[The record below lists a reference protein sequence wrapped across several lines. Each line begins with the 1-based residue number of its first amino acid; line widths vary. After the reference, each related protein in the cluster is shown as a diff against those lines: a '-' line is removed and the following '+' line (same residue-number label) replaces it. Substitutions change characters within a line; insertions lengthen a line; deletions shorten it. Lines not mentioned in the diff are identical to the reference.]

1 MKDFKETMKRL
12 FSIEGLISVGVAATA
27 FWFLGAWLNLIPD
40 TIPVLGQVDN
50 VGFAVLG
57 VGLGGL
63 IYRAIVK
70 KKKGK

>member
-12 FSIEGLISVGVAATA
+12 FSLEGLISIGVSATA
-27 FWFLGAWLNLIPD
+27 LWFLGTWLNLIPD
-40 TIPVLGQVDN
+40 AIPVLGHVDN

-57 VGLGGL
+57 VALGGL

>member
-12 FSIEGLISVGVAATA
+12 FTIEGLISVGVAATA

-40 TIPVLGQVDN
+40 AIPVVGQVDN

-57 VGLGGL
+57 VALGGL
-63 IYRAIVK
+63 VYRAIVK
-70 KKKGK
+70 RKKK